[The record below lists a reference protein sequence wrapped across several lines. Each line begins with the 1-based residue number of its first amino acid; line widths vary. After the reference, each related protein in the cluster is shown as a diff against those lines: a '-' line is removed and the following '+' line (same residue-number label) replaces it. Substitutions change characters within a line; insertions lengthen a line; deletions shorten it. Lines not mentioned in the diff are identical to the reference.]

1 MKLAYL
7 CNQYPAP
14 SQTFI
19 RREIAALE
27 AAGQPVER
35 FSIRPAG
42 ELVDPDDRAEMART
56 RTVLGPGAA
65 PRLALAVLAVAFSRP
80 GRFARALR
88 SAWHLGRGNGR
99 GSSIQFVYL
108 AEACVLVRWF
118 DSAGIDH
125 VHSHFGTN
133 GPMVALLVRTLGGP
147 GFSFTVHGP
156 EEFDRPEA
164 LHLGEKVAASRF
176 VVAISSFGRSQ
187 LMRWSARGDWPKV
200 NVVRCG
206 LDRSYVDAEPTPV
219 PDVPRFLCIGRLGEQ
234 KGQLVLVEAV
244 ARLRRDGIDVQVVLA
259 GEGEMR
265 EAIEAAIERHDLG
278 TNVEIT
284 GWVDNARVRAELER
298 SRAMLL
304 PSFAEG
310 LPIAIMEALA
320 LGRPVIT
327 TSIAGIP
334 ELVDDGC
341 GWIVPAGSVEQ
352 LADAMRSALAASPAE
367 LQQKGAEGRRRVL
380 AAHDVDRSA
389 AELAA
394 LFEAAIP

>member
-7 CNQYPAP
+7 CNQYPSP

-19 RREIAALE
+19 RREIAAIE
-27 AAGQPVER
+27 ARGQAVER
-35 FSIRPAG
+35 YSVRPAG
-42 ELVDPDDRAEMART
+42 EVVDPDDRAERDRT
-56 RTVLGPGAA
+56 RTVLGSGAGR
-65 PRLALAVLAVAFSRP
+65 RLVGAVVAVALGRP
-80 GRFARALR
+80 GRFASALR
-88 SAWHLGRGNGR
+88 TAWGLGRGNGR
-99 GSSIQFVYL
+99 GRSIQLVYL
-108 AEACVLVRWF
+108 AEACVLVSWF
-118 DSAGIDH
+118 EAEGIDH

-133 GPMVALLVRTLGGP
+133 GPMVALLVQELGGP

-164 LHLGEKVAASRF
+164 LHLREKVASARF

-187 LMRWSARGDWPKV
+187 LMRWSARDDWRKV
-200 NVVRCG
+200 HVVRCG
-206 LDRSYVDAEPTPV
+206 LDRAYVDAEPTPV
-219 PDVPRFLCIGRLGEQ
+219 PDVPRFVCIGRLGEQ
-234 KGQLVLVEAV
+234 KGQLVLIEAL
-244 ARLRRDGIDVQVVLA
+244 ARLRRDGVDVRVVLA

-265 EAIEAAIERHDLG
+265 DAIEAAIVRHDLG
-278 TNVEIT
+278 SCVEVT

-334 ELVDDGC
+334 ELVDETC
-341 GWIVPAGSVEQ
+341 GWIVPAGSVDR
-352 LADAMRSALAASPAE
+352 LAGAMRSALDATPAE
-367 LQQKGAEGRRRVL
+367 LQRKGEEGRRRVL

-389 AELAA
+389 EALVA
-394 LFEAAIP
+394 LFATATT